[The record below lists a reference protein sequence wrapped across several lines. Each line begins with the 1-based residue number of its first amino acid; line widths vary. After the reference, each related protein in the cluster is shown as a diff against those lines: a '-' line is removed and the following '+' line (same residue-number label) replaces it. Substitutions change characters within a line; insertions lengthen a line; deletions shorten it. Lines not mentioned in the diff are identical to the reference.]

1 MSKVCVFS
9 KICYHPL
16 FYLKVLQDTLGSQ
29 RCSRDCSGVLV
40 VASLEE
46 TRWGTLV
53 GSRGMAV
60 ASLKETRGGTLVG
73 SGGLA
78 VTSLMETR
86 WVSGGLSWDGGGIT
100 QGDAVIALTF

>member
-46 TRWGTLV
+46 TQRLL
-53 GSRGMAV
+53 S
-60 ASLKETRGGTLVG
+60 
-73 SGGLA
+73 SGDT
-78 VTSLMETR
+78 VYP
-86 WVSGGLSWDGGGIT
+86 DYIT
-100 QGDAVIALTF
+100 QGCAGGALVGCYEPACQMPLFPYTQYW